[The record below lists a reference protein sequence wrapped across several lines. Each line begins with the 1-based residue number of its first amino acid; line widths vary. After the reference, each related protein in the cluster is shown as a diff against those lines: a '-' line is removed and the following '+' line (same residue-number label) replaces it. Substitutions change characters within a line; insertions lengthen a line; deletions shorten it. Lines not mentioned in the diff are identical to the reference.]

1 MQPELKPL
9 NIASLTP
16 PLSVTRIE
24 SLSGLLKLEDFFKRT
39 RETTKQLGWD
49 IETTPLKDYFFR
61 RCRTIQFG
69 NLNEQY
75 VIDLLPFFHDDPD
88 QLFQAQGHYG
98 TKLPNLAKEMLQFL
112 EPILVTNEVTKVGV
126 QLSFEYQM
134 FYWLFGMRT
143 YGFYDCAMAEKC
155 IWAGAS
161 SLKNYGYFS
170 MNSMMERYFHQT
182 VDKQYQESF
191 TLDGELSQG
200 QVDYA
205 ALDTRLPLAIKAV
218 QQIIASG
225 QTLAMLKA
233 KKSPIVKY
241 LEHLTPVVKG
251 TGEPIVLG
259 NNLQEI
265 IQIENDAIGAFEDMH
280 IHGELLDRPKWL
292 ARIAGKKI
300 KLKALFSDVLD
311 PYFIPLVGSKHA
323 ASTDAE
329 IDAAEIQWKNF
340 NIVSDA
346 ELKIKGEMHK
356 VKKSDP
362 IAWAALEAQRAGL
375 EAKRKENKE
384 FFKSAASEMKKK
396 RTKIKNLAAKC
407 QGDAL
412 INYTSDTQLIAVLNG
427 IKGLAALKSMDDE
440 ILEKYEA
447 KGFMI
452 CGAIRELHSL
462 SKEIGTYGDQWAME
476 WHTKPCKEE
485 GWLHPG
491 DGRLHCVFNQYDA
504 ETGRSS
510 SEKPNGQNL
519 PQDKEVRSCF
529 IADPP
534 DESIRISDCC
544 EADTFSIPE
553 IESDYVYHICTKCE
567 NKCKTH
573 AEEHVKITAD
583 MSGAELRIIAELAKD
598 PIWCGAFNRGEDVH
612 SVGTEIL
619 HEEGWVNVQLRSLL
633 TPDKWF
639 LSTCNPKKGGEVVLE
654 IVKADGKV
662 IQIGPCAYYATR
674 DDNGEIARQKCECPE
689 HAELRNDNKSTN
701 FLLAYGGGP
710 HTLAKRIK
718 KALEKAQE
726 LMALHAA
733 KFPRIWAYLEKSGKD
748 AGMYGR
754 SFDMFGRRRLFPEP
768 TWERAREL
776 YKEDHEVKLRLDEIV
791 SFQKVELF
799 KQTTGREPSENELW
813 DLTHE
818 TLNTDQHK
826 KGISKTLFGMKG
838 SIERQGKNHA
848 IQGTNASI
856 IKLAMG
862 AGFDK
867 DGKPYLWHT
876 LPKYK
881 AKLEK
886 MVHDELVI
894 GCPKRYAEIVVGLL
908 GDAFK
913 RAAATK
919 MKLVVMEFDAKI
931 SNHWE
936 K

>member
-1 MQPELKPL
+1 MKPDLKPLVLSELKPAL
-9 NIASLTP
+9 N
-16 PLSVTRIE
+16 VTLID
-24 SLSGLLKLEDFFKRT
+24 SLSGLIKLEDFFKRV
-39 RETTKQLGWD
+39 REGNKTLGLD

-75 VIDLLPFFHDDPD
+75 VIDLLPFFHNDPD

-98 TKLPNLAKEMLQFL
+98 KNLPNLAKEMLQFL

-292 ARIAGKKI
+292 ARIADKKI

-323 ASTDAE
+323 ASTDVE
-329 IDAAEIQWKNF
+329 IEAAEKQWKDF

-362 IAWAALEAQRAGL
+362 AAWAALEAKRADL
-375 EAKRKENKE
+375 EVKRKENKE
-384 FFKSAASEMKKK
+384 FFKTAASEMKKK

-462 SKEIGTYGDQWAME
+462 SKEIGTYGDQWALE

-544 EADTFSIPE
+544 EDDTHE
-553 IESDYVYHICTKCE
+553 CHYAAGELEAQACTLRRC
-567 NKCKTH
+567 NKCGNFCSTH
-573 AEEHVKITAD
+573 AEENVKITAD
-583 MSGAELRIIAELAKD
+583 MSGAELRIIAELAQD

-619 HEEGWVNVQLRSLL
+619 HEEGWVSVA
-633 TPDKWF
+633 
-639 LSTCNPKKGGEVVLE
+639 LE
-654 IVKADGKV
+654 N
-662 IQIGPCAYYATR
+662 CAYYRLHTAETVAKNALTTLG
-674 DDNGEIARQKCECPE
+674 DVQRQKCKCPKHE
-689 HAELRNDNKSTN
+689 ELRNDNKSTN

-748 AGMYGR
+748 ALMYGR

-776 YKEDHEVKLRLDEIV
+776 YKEDNEVKLRLDEVV

-799 KQTTGREPSENELW
+799 RQTTGREPSEAELW
-813 DLTHE
+813 DLTHD

-826 KGISKTLFGMKG
+826 KAISKTLFGMKG

-867 DGKPYLWHT
+867 NGAPYLWHV

-894 GCPKRYAEIVVGLL
+894 GCPKRYAKKVAELI
-908 GDAFK
+908 GDAFR
-913 RAAATK
+913 RAASTK
-919 MKLVVMEFDAKI
+919 MKLVTMEFDFKI